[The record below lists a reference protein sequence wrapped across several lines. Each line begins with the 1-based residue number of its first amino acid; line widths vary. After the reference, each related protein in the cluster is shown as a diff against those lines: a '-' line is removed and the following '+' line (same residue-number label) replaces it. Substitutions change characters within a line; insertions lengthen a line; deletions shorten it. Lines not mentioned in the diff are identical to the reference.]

1 MKLRWTRPALRDLS
15 DIHAYIA
22 ERNPAAALNVARTI
36 RAVAE
41 RLTVHPMLGHPG
53 RVKGIRELA
62 LAGYPYVIA
71 YRVTREAV
79 EVLAVRH
86 MARRWPQRPD

>member
-22 ERNPAAALNVARTI
+22 ECNPTAALNVARTI
-36 RAVAE
+36 RALAE
-41 RLTVHPMLGHPG
+41 RLTILPMLGYPG
-53 RVKGIRELA
+53 RVKGTRELA

-71 YRVTREAV
+71 YRVTRKAV
-79 EVLAVRH
+79 ELLAVRH
-86 MARRWPQRPD
+86 MARRWPQHPD